1 MRAGSVQPVALGR
14 QAFSLVA
21 RHCRDAGASHVILP
35 EYCCQTMV
43 TPWQLEGMAVSRV
56 RCGADLLMD
65 AQHLAETVERLH
77 SDARRPVIVHCR
89 TYGNVESPQL
99 HKVLTEAGRNGAG
112 LVIDTTHSFLDD
124 PPDRLRAVQR
134 AACHLGGLGESGVT
148 GPCDENRA
156 GRAGEHGGV
165 TPDRNPA
172 PRGHGSPLQE
182 ESAGPQP
189 EALAGSLRCLEVAST
204 RKLLPVTEFT
214 WVAGVSLGPDH
225 TGTHLDG
232 IGPRTQLDE
241 DFTAARQRFLTD
253 PGVDTFECAEDL
265 ADEAWQPVRP
275 ARRASRAF
283 ATFDLAGCARR
294 IRRTRQRVLDAL
306 PAVEVVNPAATCPL
320 IVRTQRADVLADALH
335 DHGIVG
341 PLHWDRPEHLPAGT
355 RWPTDL
361 LCLPA
366 IMTDA
371 QIEVVA
377 RHVRNCNRG

>member
-21 RHCRDAGASHVILP
+21 RHCRDAGTSHVILP

-56 RCGADLLMD
+56 CCGADLLMD

-77 SDARRPVIVHCR
+77 ADGRRPVIVHCR

-99 HKVLTEAGRNGAG
+99 HKVLTEAGRNGAD

-124 PPDRLRAVQR
+124 PPDRLREVQR
-134 AACHLGGLGESGVT
+134 AARHLGGPGESGAA
-148 GPCDENRA
+148 GSCDENRA
-156 GRAGEHGGV
+156 DRAGGHGGV

-172 PRGHGSPLQE
+172 PRGHDGLRLEGSG
-182 ESAGPQP
+182 GPQP
-189 EALAGSLRCLEVAST
+189 EASVCPVGCLEVAST
-204 RKLLPVTEFT
+204 RKLLPLTEFA
-214 WVAGVSLGPDH
+214 WVAGVGLGPDH

-241 DFTAARQRFLTD
+241 DLTAARQRFLTD
-253 PGVDTFECAEDL
+253 PGVDTFESAEDL

-283 ATFDLAGCARR
+283 ATFDLAGYARR

-341 PLHWDRPEHLPAGT
+341 PLHWDRPEHLPADT

-366 IMTDA
+366 VMTDA

-377 RHVRNCNRG
+377 RHVRSCNRG

>member
-1 MRAGSVQPVALGR
+1 
-14 QAFSLVA
+14 
-21 RHCRDAGASHVILP
+21 
-35 EYCCQTMV
+35 
-43 TPWQLEGMAVSRV
+43 
-56 RCGADLLMD
+56 MD

-134 AACHLGGLGESGVT
+134 AACHLGGPGESGAA
-148 GPCDENRA
+148 GSCDENRA
-156 GRAGEHGGV
+156 DRAGGHGGV

-172 PRGHGSPLQE
+172 PRGHDGLRLEGSG
-182 ESAGPQP
+182 GPQP
-189 EALAGSLRCLEVAST
+189 EASVCPVGCLEVAST
-204 RKLLPVTEFT
+204 RKLLPLTEFA
-214 WVAGVSLGPDH
+214 WVAGVGLGPDH

-241 DFTAARQRFLTD
+241 DLTAARQRFLTD

-265 ADEAWQPVRP
+265 ADEAWQTVRP

-283 ATFDLAGCARR
+283 ATFDLAGYARR

-320 IVRTQRADVLADALH
+320 IVRTRRADALADDLH

-341 PLHWDRPEHLPAGT
+341 PLHWDRPEHLPADT

-366 IMTDA
+366 VMTDT

-377 RHVRNCNRG
+377 RHVRSCNRG